1 MSADHVRI
9 KATTNNMYTHNT
21 WGAGGCDDVC
31 IALHHLVGGEWPH
44 GLRRAGVVVVN
55 EGHPPSRATTPS
67 RRGPSPVDAEMVKY
81 LKFNLDYL
89 RIGS

>member
-21 WGAGGCDDVC
+21 WGAGVRQDVC
-31 IALHHLVGGEWPH
+31 VALHHLVGGEWPH

-55 EGHPPSRATTPS
+55 EGHRL
-67 RRGPSPVDAEMVKY
+67 RGPPPHHAGGLPLWMQ
-81 LKFNLDYL
+81 
-89 RIGS
+89 RW